1 MAPPTLI
8 SDTVP
13 YCHCANSSFRRLH
26 LVFRFLVYFVNRNK
40 ERIVKVQVLG
50 IAGAIAMQDGACL
63 KILLAHRHR
72 PLAEAVNIA
81 DTFVKVH

>member
-1 MAPPTLI
+1 
-8 SDTVP
+8 
-13 YCHCANSSFRRLH
+13 
-26 LVFRFLVYFVNRNK
+26 
-40 ERIVKVQVLG
+40 
-50 IAGAIAMQDGACL
+50 MQDGACL